1 MVNPPRSSRRPPPQ
15 ALNEH
20 LYIWMP
26 WNRQNDAQ
34 QMTLLCSMKRIL
46 AWSCSIGGRAPPVLS
61 AWKAPQESVIFLFGS
76 NSSLLNL
83 KWVGDRDKYHRHSR
97 TGSNFNKIYKPH
109 KYSEVPSRVSTQS
122 YFILFHLVSATQ
134 FQVTWYR
141 YTKQMLVACAELW
154 TYRPLVSRVSRGSPP
169 HSQGTALAQQ
179 KPQQVNHGE
188 PTSIIATSASAS
200 IEWTSI
206 YLNAMK
212 QAKWCTAN
220 DLVMFNE
227 TYPSLILLDRRA
239 GPSCPQCMK
248 SSTGKCH
255 LPLRQQLIIV
265 ESEMGG
271 GSGQI
276 SPSFQDRFKL

>member
-1 MVNPPRSSRRPPPQ
+1 MLREPIVKECVDFLDTLRNGEES
-15 ALNEH
+15 NGN
-20 LYIWMP
+20 IW
-26 WNRQNDAQ
+26 RQNWQ
-34 QMTLLCSMKRIL
+34 CKISIPETNCRELQIMTNNHSIKR
-46 AWSCSIGGRAPPVLS
+46 S
-61 AWKAPQESVIFLFGS
+61 FLFGPS
-76 NSSLLNL
+76 
-83 KWVGDRDKYHRHSR
+83 K
-97 TGSNFNKIYKPH
+97 
-109 KYSEVPSRVSTQS
+109 SE
-122 YFILFHLVSATQ
+122 
-134 FQVTWYR
+134 
-141 YTKQMLVACAELW
+141 
-154 TYRPLVSRVSRGSPP
+154 
-169 HSQGTALAQQ
+169 
-179 KPQQVNHGE
+179 QVNHGE

-248 SSTGKCH
+248 ISTGKCH